1 MHKPFFYSQQHTK
14 TRQIT
19 GRGKRTA
26 VIESKLRTEHS
37 SEEKRKEHQRE
48 LAIALN
54 EKAKERLAKQSGG
67 KDSEK
72 IRKSTVSYKSVSQMP
87 RENEVKE
94 LKLYV
99 GELCR
104 SNVSSER
111 QLVNVLRRTVF
122 VFRFRGAKL

>member
-1 MHKPFFYSQQHTK
+1 M
-14 TRQIT
+14 
-19 GRGKRTA
+19 
-26 VIESKLRTEHS
+26 IESKLRTEHS

-54 EKAKERLAKQSGG
+54 EKAKERLAKQSSG

-87 RENEVKE
+87 RENEVKD

-99 GELCR
+99 GKC
-104 SNVSSER
+104 NVCHIIAFILLGSIKDKGTF
-111 QLVNVLRRTVF
+111 LLKTF
-122 VFRFRGAKL
+122 LLLL

>member
-1 MHKPFFYSQQHTK
+1 MVNLFNGLQNSNM
-14 TRQIT
+14 IS

-48 LAIALN
+48 LAITLN
-54 EKAKERLAKQSGG
+54 EKAKERLAKQSSG

-72 IRKSTVSYKSVSQMP
+72 LRKNTISYKSVTQMP

-99 GELCR
+99 GKKR
-104 SNVSSER
+104 SH
-111 QLVNVLRRTVF
+111 VF
-122 VFRFRGAKL
+122 ISYLEALKYM